1 MELLTVDSEGVK
13 TVAAIFKPGWCKQT
27 GGVAQLSSKRPL
39 MLNETETPSNTVY
52 MFSWYTVN

>member
-13 TVAAIFKPGWCKQT
+13 TVAAIFKPEWCKQT

-39 MLNETETPSNTVY
+39 MLNKTETPSNTVY
-52 MFSWYTVN
+52 MF